1 MSKLVVREKLRDFY
15 KNRLSFEEELEI
27 KDAYESLYGLLV
39 DVNLLAPAILTR
51 YSEGYSIEEL
61 STMYGVDQE
70 EIIQTLHTCFAL
82 IGEVLQLD
90 DALIVRRVQKPL
102 QDSAKSLLSKMY
114 KELTEID

>member
-1 MSKLVVREKLRDFY
+1 MSKLVVREKLRDFF
-15 KNRLSFEEELEI
+15 KNRLNFEEALEI

-39 DVNLLAPAILTR
+39 DLHPFAPAILTR

-61 STMYGVDQE
+61 KEIYGLTSE
-70 EIIQTLHTCFAL
+70 ETIEILHACFSL
-82 IGEVLQLD
+82 LGEVLQLD

-102 QDSAKSLLSKMY
+102 QESARNLLFRMY

>member
-1 MSKLVVREKLRDFY
+1 MSKLVVREKLRDFC
-15 KNRLSFEEELEI
+15 KNRLSFEEALEI
-27 KDAYESLYGLLV
+27 KDAYESLYGLLL
-39 DVNLLAPAILTR
+39 DCHLFAPAILTR

-61 STMYGVDQE
+61 STMYGLEQE
-70 EIIQTLHTCFAL
+70 EIITILHTCFSL

-102 QDSAKSLLSKMY
+102 QDSAKNLLSKMY